1 MVRGRVDAA
10 LYSVQR
16 FHPRKRRLRPIVELL
31 DGNEPLV
38 LADGR
43 AITRGYVHL
52 LVPLVNLA
60 RGPRGEGLLS
70 AAAAAAAEAVESC
83 PDVVLR
89 ALYLRG
95 RVPVTL
101 AQRREPDAG
110 AREPLEQRL
119 ALPLRDPSPDLSCLL
134 PSKFLHLYVRTRL
147 NLHLRRGR
155 VLPRAAPALVV
166 VATAQSLAQRRYPPS
181 QRRIDRGASF
191 DRAHDHLD
199 AAVAE
204 KVE

>member
-10 LYSVQR
+10 LYSVQG
-16 FHPRKRRLRPIVELL
+16 FHPRKRGLRPIVELL

-43 AITRGYVHL
+43 AITRGYVHF

-60 RGPRGEGLLS
+60 RGPRGEGFLS
-70 AAAAAAAEAVESC
+70 AAAAAAEAVESR

-119 ALPLRDPSPDLSCLL
+119 ALPLSDPSPDLSCLL

-155 VLPRAAPALVV
+155 R
-166 VATAQSLAQRRYPPS
+166 
-181 QRRIDRGASF
+181 
-191 DRAHDHLD
+191 
-199 AAVAE
+199 
-204 KVE
+204 